1 MSLQISLCYR
11 FGQFTLDTDQR
22 TLLRD
27 GKPLSLTPKA
37 LDTLLILVEN
47 SGRIVERED
56 LMNRLWPDTFVE
68 EANLTFNIQQLRK
81 SLGDNARRPQFV
93 ETVARR
99 GYRFIA
105 PVEEVLMDTKA
116 VNDHITSR
124 LTSTVQF
131 PDDGEGIN
139 RAVEAQQS
147 GPLAELGNKNQSAV
161 PEENLRATPSSDAPS
176 TTASK
181 KMLALG
187 ATFTIILLGVGFLLW
202 KFSNGASRN
211 AGESGTRVDGK
222 SPAALPLKLEKL
234 TGTGQSRQVAI
245 SPDGKYVAYT
255 RMLENRSSIWLR
267 QLATN
272 TNVEIVPASG
282 FIVGLA
288 FTNSGDS
295 LYFVRGD
302 PIDLSKLS
310 PDSALYRVSLVGGV
324 PTKITG
330 KPEGNFSISSDDRQ
344 IAFVRQ
350 VINRDGQQQYSLII
364 VGSDG
369 GNERTVLVGTYP
381 DKLDV
386 PVWSPGDQSI
396 ICSYGYSEGGGQ
408 DARIVEVRVDD
419 GTRREL
425 SPDRFFRIAKMA
437 WLPHKSGLL
446 MSARKN
452 LGDNNQLWRVSY
464 PGMEI
469 SQITEG
475 LASYMDLS
483 YAANADT
490 AVASQATRISDIW
503 VGSSSDPHNL
513 KRVTPAIDNFCWMP
527 NGRLV
532 YSSAVSGNSDL
543 WVMQPDGSEQKQIT
557 VDPAVDRAP
566 VGTPDNRYVVFISN
580 RSGASQV
587 WRMNIDGSNQ
597 LQLTNGAGKD
607 HPAVSPDGKWILYN
621 TTDDWHLWKVPIGG
635 GDPVRLTDHIT
646 YRPSISPDG
655 NMIACFGRS
664 EAKSELLI
672 LPFAGG
678 QPLKRFI
685 LTVWDTRSQW
695 TPDGK
700 ALIYAA
706 KGNRRASLMRQSLNG
721 SPPEE
726 IAHLEEEE
734 LYDFGYSVDNQFL
747 AVTRGVWQHDIVLI
761 SDINRY

>member
-1 MSLQISLCYR
+1 MSLLIKHSYR
-11 FGQFTLDTDQR
+11 FGRFTLDTDQR
-22 TLLRD
+22 VLLRD
-27 GKPLSLTPKA
+27 GKPLPVTPKVFE
-37 LDTLLILVEN
+37 TLLILVEN
-47 SGRIVERED
+47 SGRIVEKES
-56 LMNRLWPDTFVE
+56 LMTRLWPDTFVE
-68 EANLTFNIQQLRK
+68 DANLVFSIQQVRK
-81 SLGDNARRPQFV
+81 ALGDNARNPLYI
-93 ETVARR
+93 ETIPRR

-105 PVEEVLMDTKA
+105 DVEEVLVDTSA
-116 VNDHITSR
+116 VNDLITR
-124 LTSTVQF
+124 RFETS
-131 PDDGEGIN
+131 DDQPP
-139 RAVEAQQS
+139 EAAIHQ
-147 GPLAELGNKNQSAV
+147 NKIT
-161 PEENLRATPSSDAPS
+161 PEESRPDAASSDAAEAPATEES
-176 TTASK
+176 LSEPRVSAMGPTRARK
-181 KMLALG
+181 RLVALAAGL
-187 ATFTIILLGVGFLLW
+187 AIVLAGVGFTLW
-202 KFSNGASRN
+202 KLSSGSNAS
-211 AGESGTRVDGK
+211 GEKNRVEGK
-222 SPAALPLKLEKL
+222 SGVTSPLKLEKL
-234 TGTGQSRQVAI
+234 TGTGQSRQAAI

-255 RMLENRSSIWLR
+255 RMLENRLSIWLR

-302 PIDLSKLS
+302 AIDLSKRS
-310 PDSALYRVSLVGGV
+310 PDSALYRISLVGGV
-324 PTKITG
+324 PAKITD
-330 KPEGNFSISSDDRQ
+330 KLEGNFSISADDRQ
-344 IAFVRQ
+344 IAFIRQ
-350 VINRDGQQQYSLII
+350 GMNHDGQQEYSLVI

-369 GNERTVLVGTYP
+369 RNERTLFLGTYP

-408 DARIVEVRVDD
+408 NVRIVEVRVDD
-419 GTRREL
+419 GTKREL

-475 LASYMDLS
+475 LASYVDLS

-503 VGSSSDPHNL
+503 VGSSSDPDNL

-543 WVMQPDGSEQKQIT
+543 WIMQPDGSEQRQLT

-566 VGTPDNRYVVFISN
+566 VATPDNRYVVFISN

-621 TTDDWHLWKVPIGG
+621 TTDDWHLWKVPIDG
-635 GDPVRLTDHIT
+635 GDPVRLTDHIA

-655 NMIACFGRS
+655 NMIACLGRN

-706 KGNRRASLMRQSLNG
+706 KGNRRASLIRQSLNG
-721 SPPEE
+721 NPPEE
-726 IAHLEEEE
+726 IAQLEVEE
-734 LYDFGYSVDNQFL
+734 LFDFGYSFDNQFL

-761 SDINRY
+761 GDITRY

>member
-1 MSLQISLCYR
+1 MSLLIKHSYR
-11 FGQFTLDTDQR
+11 FGRFTLDTDQR
-22 TLLRD
+22 VLLLD
-27 GKPLSLTPKA
+27 SKPLPVTKKVFE
-37 LDTLLILVEN
+37 TLLILVEN
-47 SGRIVERED
+47 SGRIVEKEE
-56 LMNRLWPDTFVE
+56 LMRRLWPDTFVE
-68 EANLTFNIQQLRK
+68 DANLTFSIQQVRK
-81 SLGDNARRPQFV
+81 ALGDNARNPLYI
-93 ETVARR
+93 ETIPRR
-99 GYRFIA
+99 GYRFISD
-105 PVEEVLMDTKA
+105 VEEVLVETSA
-116 VNDHITSR
+116 RNDLIATRFETSDSQPSDAAIHKNKNTAEESR
-124 LTSTVQF
+124 PVVASSVAAEPAGREESF
-131 PDDGEGIN
+131 
-139 RAVEAQQS
+139 S
-147 GPLAELGNKNQSAV
+147 GPPVPAAGSTGARKMRVVLSAGLAIVIVGI
-161 PEENLRATPSSDAPS
+161 
-176 TTASK
+176 
-181 KMLALG
+181 G
-187 ATFTIILLGVGFLLW
+187 FTLW
-202 KFSNGASRN
+202 KLSNGSN
-211 AGESGTRVDGK
+211 ADSHEQTRVDGK
-222 SPAALPLKLEKL
+222 AGVTPPLKLEKL
-234 TGTGQSRQVAI
+234 TGTGQSRQAAI

-255 RMLENRSSIWLR
+255 RMLKDRLSIWLR

-295 LYFVRGD
+295 LYFVRAE
-302 PIDLSKLS
+302 PIDLSK
-310 PDSALYRVSLVGGV
+310 PGPNSALYRVSLVGGV
-324 PTKITG
+324 AAKITD
-330 KPEGNFSISSDDRQ
+330 KLEGNFSISSDDRQ

-350 VINRDGQQQYSLII
+350 GMNHDGQQEYSLVI

-369 GNERTVLVGTYP
+369 GNERTLFVGTYP

-408 DARIVEVRVDD
+408 NVRMVEVRVDD
-419 GTRREL
+419 GTKKDL
-425 SPDRFFRIAKMA
+425 SSDRFFRIAKMA

-475 LASYMDLS
+475 LASYVDLS

-490 AVASQATRISDIW
+490 AVASQATRVSNIW
-503 VGSSSDPHNL
+503 VGSNSDPHSL
-513 KRVTPAIDNFCWMP
+513 KMVTPAIDNFCWMP

-532 YSSAVSGNSDL
+532 YSSAASGNSDL
-543 WVMQPDGSEQKQIT
+543 WIMQPDGSEQRQLT

-566 VGTPDNRYVVFISN
+566 VATRDNRYVVFISN
-580 RSGASQV
+580 RSGASQI

-621 TTDDWHLWKVPIGG
+621 TTDDWHLWKVSIDG
-635 GDPVRLTDHIT
+635 GDPVQLTDHIA

-655 NMIACFGRS
+655 NMFACLGRND
-664 EAKSELLI
+664 AKSELLI

-678 QPLKRFI
+678 EPVKRFI
-685 LTVWDTRSQW
+685 LTGWDSRSQW

-706 KGNRRASLMRQSLNG
+706 KGNRKASLMRQSLSG
-721 SPPEE
+721 DPPEE
-726 IAHLEEEE
+726 IARLEEEE
-734 LYDFGYSVDNQFL
+734 LYDFGYSFDNQVL
-747 AVTRGVWQHDIVLI
+747 AVTQGVWQHDIVLI
-761 SDINRY
+761 SAN

>member
-1 MSLQISLCYR
+1 MSLLIKHSYR
-11 FGQFTLDTDQR
+11 FGRFTLDTDQR
-22 TLLRD
+22 VLLRD
-27 GKPLSLTPKA
+27 GKPLPVTPKVFE
-37 LDTLLILVEN
+37 TLLILVEN
-47 SGRIVERED
+47 SGRIVEKES
-56 LMNRLWPDTFVE
+56 LMTRLWPDTFVE
-68 EANLTFNIQQLRK
+68 DANLTFSIQQVRK
-81 SLGDNARRPQFV
+81 ALGDDARNPLYV
-93 ETVARR
+93 ETIPRR

-105 PVEEVLMDTKA
+105 NVEEVLVETSA
-116 VNDHITSR
+116 GNDLIATRFEISDSQPPEAAIRKNKITAEGSR
-124 LTSTVQF
+124 SAGASSD
-131 PDDGEGIN
+131 P
-139 RAVEAQQS
+139 AEARGREESVS
-147 GPLAELGNKNQSAV
+147 GPPVSPVGKTGARKRRIALAAG
-161 PEENLRATPSSDAPS
+161 
-176 TTASK
+176 
-181 KMLALG
+181 LAIVI
-187 ATFTIILLGVGFLLW
+187 AGVGFTLW
-202 KFSNGASRN
+202 KLSNGSDADSR
-211 AGESGTRVDGK
+211 EQTRVDGK
-222 SPAALPLKLEKL
+222 SGGLSPLKLEKL
-234 TGTGQSRQVAI
+234 TGTGQSRQTAI

-255 RMLENRSSIWLR
+255 RMHENRSSIWLR

-282 FIVGLA
+282 FIIGLA
-288 FTNSGDS
+288 FTKSGDS
-295 LYFVRGD
+295 LYFVRAD

-310 PDSALYRVSLVGGV
+310 PYSALYRVSLVGGV
-324 PTKITG
+324 PTKITD
-330 KPEGNFSISSDDRQ
+330 KLEGNFAISFDDRQ

-350 VINRDGQQQYSLII
+350 GMNRDGLQEYSLVI

-369 GNERTVLVGTYP
+369 GSERTLFVGTYP
-381 DKLDV
+381 DELDV
-386 PVWSPGDQSI
+386 PVWSPDDQSI

-408 DARIVEVRVDD
+408 NVRIVEVRVDD

-425 SPDRFFRIAKMA
+425 SPDRFFRIAKIA

-464 PGMEI
+464 PAMEI

-475 LASYMDLS
+475 LASYVDLS

-503 VGSSSDPHNL
+503 VGPSSDPHNL
-513 KRVTPAIDNFCWMP
+513 KRVTPAIDNFCWTP
-527 NGRLV
+527 NGLLV
-532 YSSAVSGNSDL
+532 YSSDVSGNSDL
-543 WVMQPDGSEQKQIT
+543 WIMQPDGSEQRQLT

-580 RSGASQV
+580 RNGTSQV
-587 WRMNIDGSNQ
+587 WRMNLDGSNQ

-621 TTDDWHLWKVPIGG
+621 TTEDWLLWKVPIDG
-635 GDPVRLTDHIT
+635 GDPVPLTEQIT

-655 NMIACFGRS
+655 HMIACFRRN

-672 LPFAGG
+672 LPFGGG
-678 QPLKRFI
+678 QPLMRFV
-685 LTVWDTRSQW
+685 LTVWNTRSQW

-721 SPPEE
+721 SP
-726 IAHLEEEE
+726 AEE
-734 LYDFGYSVDNQFL
+734 LAQIEVEELFDFGYSFDNKFL

-761 SDINRY
+761 TGAPVY